1 MKKQTLSLVLTSL
14 FLVCNISQAQTVR
27 IGNMAT
33 GVTASGNTLSL
44 NNGANAIQIAG
55 VPPLLQ
61 GAISATQDAVN
72 PTNNS
77 NAQNNSQKEN
87 ASGSSV
93 DINKI
98 NAENLAKVEAAKNN
112 FIKQNEENIA
122 KMNESQ
128 QSQNVNTIEQKE
140 VRVGQDLSTLKPNIV
155 TNDISLFNKIT
166 IKQIESKAKEED
178 GKKYSHFPEYIGKD
192 Y

>member
-27 IGNMAT
+27 IGNMAN
-33 GVTASGNTLSL
+33 GVTASGNTLSI

-61 GAISATQDAVN
+61 GAISATQEASSPVN
-72 PTNNS
+72 NANNQKTNPQDS
-77 NAQNNSQKEN
+77 SA
-87 ASGSSV
+87 GSV
-93 DINKI
+93 DINKV
-98 NAENLAKVEAAKNN
+98 NAESLAKVEAATNN
-112 FIKQNEENIA
+112 FMKQNQETIA
-122 KMNESQ
+122 KMNESPQ
-128 QSQNVNTIEQKE
+128 QNIVSEQKE
-140 VRVGQDLSTLKPNIV
+140 VRVGQDLTTLKPNIV
-155 TNDISLFNKIT
+155 TNDISVYNRIT
-166 IKQIESKAKEED
+166 IKQIEAKAKEDD